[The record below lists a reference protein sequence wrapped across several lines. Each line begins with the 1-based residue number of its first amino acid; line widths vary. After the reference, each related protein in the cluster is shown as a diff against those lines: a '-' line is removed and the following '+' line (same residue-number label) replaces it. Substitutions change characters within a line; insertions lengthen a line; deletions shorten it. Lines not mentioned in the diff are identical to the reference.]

1 MLSGFLVF
9 SGRIMYP
16 VYVSA
21 PHPLGFSAME
31 DQQAAG
37 ALMWTCITFAYLV
50 PAAILTMRLLTMQT
64 GATHYAQSEVHLKN
78 VSQTDPQS
86 VEVV

>member
-1 MLSGFLVF
+1 
-9 SGRIMYP
+9 
-16 VYVSA
+16 
-21 PHPLGFSAME
+21 ME

-50 PAAILTMRLLTMQT
+50 PAAILTMRLLAMQAGT
-64 GATHYAQSEVHLKN
+64 AQSEVHLKN